1 MQLTLTIRIPR
12 EVRRELQAISKAEHI
27 AVSDLVREAI
37 RKTIAIHQFRRLRK
51 RVVPY
56 ARSQGFLSD
65 EDVFDAV
72 S

>member
-1 MQLTLTIRIPR
+1 MRQ
-12 EVRRELQAISKAEHI
+12 ELQTISKVEHI

-51 RVVPY
+51 KIVPY
-56 ARSQGFLSD
+56 ARAEGFLTD
-65 EDVFDAV
+65 EDVFSAV